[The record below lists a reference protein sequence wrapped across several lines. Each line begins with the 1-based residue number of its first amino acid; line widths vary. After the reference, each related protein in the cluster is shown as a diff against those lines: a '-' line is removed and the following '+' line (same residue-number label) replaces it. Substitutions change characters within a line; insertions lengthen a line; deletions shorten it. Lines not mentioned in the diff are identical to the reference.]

1 MDKGREGCEAAPEGH
16 SAAAAESAAPA
27 EPGAMVVPGLLA
39 VHSVPKK
46 MTTEQNLKGP
56 WCWRGRH
63 VEASCHTGQTVDS
76 YQNEQPVRQADEANL
91 KSYSKQINYNWK

>member
-39 VHSVPKK
+39 VHSVPK